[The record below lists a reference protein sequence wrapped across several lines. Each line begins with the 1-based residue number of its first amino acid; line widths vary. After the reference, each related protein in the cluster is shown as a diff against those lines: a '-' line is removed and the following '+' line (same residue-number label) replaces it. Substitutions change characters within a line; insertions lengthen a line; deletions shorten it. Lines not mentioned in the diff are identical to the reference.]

1 MNEPNTPNQEV
12 DLLAFFSAIG
22 KMFGNFFR
30 GIKNIFIYFFE
41 RLLWLLVFIKR
52 NIVYLSIGII
62 AGLVIAFF
70 FKDQYQKVYT
80 AKVVVKTNFGSGAA
94 FRSMIDSYN
103 SMLEADD
110 FDELAQTLHLN
121 KEEVKSIKGFKLESE
136 INKVLLLQEYE
147 NYLMRMDTTVY
158 KFLKFKDY
166 QKSILDDK
174 DLYPYKKLTV
184 YASKPDVFYK
194 LNKVLPKI
202 LDDDQMLQE
211 RKKQFKLLL
220 TTKKDENLRSF
231 HEMDSM
237 RRVFD
242 KVYLEMAKQTGGS
255 TNVVV
260 SSDKVRGPEG
270 PYNIF
275 YSREFVLKNFEK
287 AMSQYA
293 NNLDLIEMLSA
304 FPKYGSKENPLKY
317 NPFLKYPILG
327 FLSVLLVLFLIEF
340 YKYILQYEKEKFDR

>member
-1 MNEPNTPNQEV
+1 MNKPNSPNQEV
-12 DLLAFFSAIG
+12 DLLAFFSALG
-22 KMFGNFFR
+22 KMFGNIFR
-30 GIKNIFIYFFE
+30 GIKNIFIYLFE

-70 FKDQYQKVYT
+70 FKNKYKEIYS
-80 AKVVVKTNFGSGAA
+80 AEVVVKTNFGSGAA

-103 SMLEADD
+103 SMLGAND
-110 FDELAQTLHLN
+110 FDELAQALHLN
-121 KEEVKSIKGFKLESE
+121 KEEVKSIKGFKLVSKV
-136 INKVLLLQEYE
+136 NNVLLLQEYE
-147 NYLMRMDTTVY
+147 NYLMRMDSTVY
-158 KFLKFKDY
+158 KFFEFKDY
-166 QKSILDDK
+166 QKSILNDK
-174 DLYPYKKLTV
+174 DLYPYKKLIV
-184 YASKPDVFYK
+184 YASKPGVFYK
-194 LNKVLPKI
+194 LNKILPKI
-202 LDDDQMLQE
+202 LDDNQMLQE

-231 HEMDSM
+231 QEMDSM
-237 RRVFD
+237 RKVFD
-242 KVYLEMAKQTGGS
+242 KMYLEMAKQTGNG

-275 YSREFVLKNFEK
+275 YSREYVLKNFEK

-317 NPFLKYPILG
+317 NPFFKYPILG
-327 FLSVLLVLFLIEF
+327 FLSVLLILFLIEF